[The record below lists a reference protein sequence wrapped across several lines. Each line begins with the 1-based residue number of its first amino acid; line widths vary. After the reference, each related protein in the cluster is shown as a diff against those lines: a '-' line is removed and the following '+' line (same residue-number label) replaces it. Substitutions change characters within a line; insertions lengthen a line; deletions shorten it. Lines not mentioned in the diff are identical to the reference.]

1 MSHALSHAFASA
13 NADAYPGLTEIP
25 ASEGPFPLLTPLS
38 TVKPIVILASN
49 AINDAT
55 LFINGLT
62 QNIVV
67 LYHLFEALGWSP
79 CLLQHSITEG
89 AERQAFLGRYRYTTH
104 AEVVRSTER
113 VALLIEIGMSL
124 DAGTRGHL
132 RRAGTR
138 IVKLY
143 LGNIL
148 NIDIETIQN
157 YRDQFFNHHL
167 VGELD
172 EIWTSPHYAQH
183 VEYAAVLNRVPVE
196 MGKVVPYVWEPCF
209 LERYGSRE
217 EYEYVAKDW
226 RDRDIIIMD
235 PNISFQKCSFYSLLL
250 AEAFARAHPTWKG
263 KVFAVNGDRLSLSPN
278 ALNGLLPNLTLW
290 KEKRIVLSG
299 RQRIHE
305 VLAAHR
311 SACFVTHQWNN
322 DYNYMTL
329 ELFHYGYPMVHNSVG
344 WAGFGYYYDVEKWSS
359 AVETLRMAM
368 QDHDAVAGIYRTHA
382 ANLVWRHSPHNPE
395 VQKRWR
401 DLLGGA
407 AAPLPLASPTAS
419 NTV

>member
-1 MSHALSHAFASA
+1 M
-13 NADAYPGLTEIP
+13 DTCPGATEIP
-25 ASEGPFPLLTPLS
+25 ASEGPFPLLTPLVATATRP
-38 TVKPIVILASN
+38 TVLLASN

-62 QNIVV
+62 QNIIV

-79 CLLQHSITEG
+79 CLLQHSVTEG

-104 AEVVRSTER
+104 PEVVRSQET
-113 VALLIEIGMSL
+113 VTLLIEIGMSL

-132 RRAGTR
+132 RSRGTR
-138 IVKLY
+138 VVKLY

-183 VEYAAVLNRVPVE
+183 VEYAAVLNRVPLSR
-196 MGKVVPYVWEPCF
+196 GKVVPYVWEPCF
-209 LERYGSRE
+209 LERYGGRA
-217 EYEYVAKDW
+217 EYEYTVGVDW
-226 RDRDIIIMD
+226 RTRDILITD

-250 AEAFARAHPTWKG
+250 AEAFARAHPEWKG
-263 KVFAVNGDRLSLSPN
+263 KVYAVNGDRLSLSPN
-278 ALNGLLPNLTLW
+278 ALNGLLPHLSLW
-290 KEKRIVLSG
+290 RDKRIVLSG

-311 SACFVTHQWNN
+311 SACFITHQWNN

-329 ELFHYGYPMVHNSVG
+329 ELFHYGYPIVHNSVG
-344 WAGFGYYYDVEKWSS
+344 WAGFGYYYDVEAWSH
-359 AVETLRMAM
+359 AIDTLRGAM
-368 QDHDAVAGIYRTHA
+368 QDHDGQIGLYRTHA
-382 ANLVWRHSPHNPE
+382 ANLVWRHSPHNPAI
-395 VQKRWR
+395 QQRWK
-401 DLLGGA
+401 DCL
-407 AAPLPLASPTAS
+407 
-419 NTV
+419 